1 VRYISLCCDVT
12 FAVDLPVTQA
22 SNCHVIVYTVTGID
36 ADGNAIKSEDD
47 GPVDSNGQFNGNLRL
62 K

>member
-1 VRYISLCCDVT
+1 
-12 FAVDLPVTQA
+12 LPVTQA
-22 SNCHVIVYTVTGID
+22 SNYHVIVHTVTGID